1 MSVRLIIWVER
12 SNTYAL
18 GNRKDSISKRGG
30 RSSGNWALSGC
41 ALTATAGTSVDW
53 DGGAENGDSAC
64 EAVTARANAAGTLPG
79 LEE

>member
-1 MSVRLIIWVER
+1 M
-12 SNTYAL
+12 NTYAFSDRE
-18 GNRKDSISKRGG
+18 NSVSKRSC
-30 RSSGNWALSGC
+30 RVAGNWALSGL
-41 ALTATAGTSVDW
+41 ASDTAAGAGVDW